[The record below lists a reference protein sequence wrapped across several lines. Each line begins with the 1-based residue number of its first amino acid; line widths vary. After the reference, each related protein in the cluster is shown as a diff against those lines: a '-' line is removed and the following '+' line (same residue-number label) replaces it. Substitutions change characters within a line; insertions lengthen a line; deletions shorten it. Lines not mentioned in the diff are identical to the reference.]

1 VSVRNQKKGTIAG
14 HSFNIGPY
22 IIFPVGSYFKTLSC
36 SGGHLEFPI
45 DEVKNT
51 KTF

>member
-1 VSVRNQKKGTIAG
+1 MIIHAELGFIL
-14 HSFNIGPY
+14 F
-22 IIFPVGSYFKTLSC
+22 IFPVGSYFKTLSC

-45 DEVKNT
+45 DEEKNK